1 MPEQLQKIL
10 DRVVEWWK
18 KFSNKQ
24 RMLLISLTAAVIL
37 ALVILGVVVS
47 RPSYTTLIDCQNA
60 KEASQVKDL
69 LDGEGDIDYKVTD
82 TTHFEVNKKDEN
94 KANWLLGSNNIDTTG
109 FDLSDPNIKDY
120 IDGSFSTTEAD
131 KQKLAKSYMEDKLEN
146 VLAANDL
153 IDSAKVTLDI
163 PDDDGTLISRMQES
177 SASVSLALN
186 GSMDSDQAYS
196 VARLVATAL
205 GNDSTDKITILDQ
218 KTSKIL
224 FSGADQDD
232 DATVVSDS
240 LDIKDRIKNSVV
252 NGIKDVMV
260 KSGMYSDVQVA
271 PNLDIDMSK
280 VEKAVHNY
288 SDRIREN

>member
-24 RMLLISLTAAVIL
+24 RMLLISLTAVVIL

-120 IDGSFSTTEAD
+120 IDGSFSTTDAD
-131 KQKLAKSYMEDKLEN
+131 TEMQS
-146 VLAANDL
+146 L
-153 IDSAKVTLDI
+153 IY
-163 PDDDGTLISRMQES
+163 SRS
-177 SASVSLALN
+177 SCS
-186 GSMDSDQAYS
+186 
-196 VARLVATAL
+196 
-205 GNDSTDKITILDQ
+205 
-218 KTSKIL
+218 
-224 FSGADQDD
+224 
-232 DATVVSDS
+232 
-240 LDIKDRIKNSVV
+240 
-252 NGIKDVMV
+252 
-260 KSGMYSDVQVA
+260 
-271 PNLDIDMSK
+271 
-280 VEKAVHNY
+280 
-288 SDRIREN
+288 